1 MFGMDA
7 KPSPTSLR
15 LRVLGS
21 PSIEQRGQPIV
32 LPAKAVALLAYLA
45 LHRPT
50 SPRARLIGLLWPESG
65 DEAGRKNLRN
75 LLWTIHK
82 VLGEEAIEVT
92 GEQLG
97 LRESVWVDLR
107 AFEAAAPENPA
118 AADLYT
124 GPFLDGLSVAD
135 APDFELW
142 LAGQRDRLA
151 RLQMRLLL
159 TQLDQDR
166 VKGDWRR
173 VIDTARRALA
183 VDRLDESFYRALM
196 RAHARLGERAEA
208 LHQYETLRAA
218 LERELGARPSPETE
232 ALRNAIARGDH
243 DPARHPRRL
252 PRAPGSLARASAE
265 VPFVGRRAERAA
277 LDRALEL
284 VRGGRAQAALVTGEL
299 GIGKSRLWETWS
311 ATLSTEV
318 TALETRCLDVTR
330 ALPFAPLAEL
340 LARPPYLERLVQP
353 SSPLA
358 PVWLAEVAR
367 LLPQI
372 RQTRS
377 DLPPTSS
384 LPPEEERRRVFE
396 ALTQSILALRG
407 QDLVL
412 YLDDAHWADGATLDW
427 LGYLLHRLRDE
438 SVFLVVAYRPE
449 QAPSSLVNL
458 ATTWGRDG
466 IAHHIPLGRLRTD
479 EAAELITALG
489 ATPDAAQNALERSA
503 GNPYFLVELVRSG
516 SPDIP
521 PVLAE
526 LLRARLE
533 RLAEPVR
540 QVVQAA
546 AVLEPEV
553 DLPTLRKASGLG
565 EEDLLDALDNLV
577 ANGILVEE
585 SRGYAFTHPLLPV
598 VARLSLSSARRAFV
612 ARHAADALAQTS
624 DRDLPALAG
633 RLTALYE
640 DAGEI
645 ELAAHF
651 ADLAAAH
658 GLGVAAPAEAAE
670 LARRALA
677 LAPTPTRH
685 ATLGKILFRLG
696 DLASALGAYE
706 AALSGFEAAGDGN
719 AAARVCL
726 GMAETSIQ
734 LGKLADVS
742 RWTSRTLALLDHD
755 GDSASHAL
763 AHLLLGTALM
773 PDGESLALGED
784 HLREAEQIALANN
797 LPDLA
802 ARARFILGN
811 LQAERGDLTAAV
823 ESYREGVLQARAAGD
838 QTEEAL
844 YLNNTAYH
852 RLLLGDLTG
861 ARASAEE
868 GLALATRW
876 ELSVPL
882 QYLYSTRGELA
893 LADGAL
899 DEAAEWLGRGLAEA
913 LRQGNGEQAANCRAL
928 LALVA
933 RRRGDL
939 DGAVLELEATR
950 SALADSAGQHLRS
963 KLDLWLAETYL
974 ERGERAAA
982 AQALSRAEPRLAG
995 SNRRQLQEWAARL
1008 RQELAQTPAGP

>member
-1 MFGMDA
+1 MIGMDA
-7 KPSPTSLR
+7 NPSPSSLR
-15 LRVLGS
+15 LRLLGL
-21 PSIEQRGQPIV
+21 PSIELRGQPIA
-32 LPAKAVALLAYLA
+32 LPAKAIALLAYLA
-45 LHRPT
+45 LTRPT
-50 SPRARLIGLLWPESG
+50 SPRARVIWLLWPESG

-82 VLGEEAIEVT
+82 ALGEEAIAVV

-97 LRESVWVDLR
+97 LRDTVWVDLQE
-107 AFEAAAPENPA
+107 FEEAAQDNPAA

-124 GPFLDGLSVAD
+124 GPFLDGLSVVD

-151 RLQMRLLL
+151 RLQLRVL
-159 TQLDQDR
+159 QNQIEQDR
-166 VKGDWRR
+166 AKGDWRQ
-173 VIDTARRALA
+173 VIETARRALA
-183 VDRLDESFYRALM
+183 VDHLEESFYRALM
-196 RAHARLGERAEA
+196 RAHARLGEQAEA
-208 LHQYETLRAA
+208 LHQYQTLRAA
-218 LERELGARPSPETE
+218 LERELGARPSPGTE
-232 ALRNAIARGDH
+232 AVRNAIVRGEH
-243 DPARHPRRL
+243 DPARHPQRL
-252 PRAPGSLARASAE
+252 TRTPGWLAHASTD

-277 LDRALEL
+277 LARALQL
-284 VRGGRAQAALVTGEL
+284 ARGGRAQVALLTGEL

-318 TALETRCLDVTR
+318 IALETRCLDVTR

-340 LARPPYLERLVQP
+340 LARPPNLERLVHP

-372 RQTRS
+372 RQSRS

-384 LPPEEERRRVFE
+384 LPPDEERRRVFE
-396 ALTQSILALRG
+396 GLTQSILALRG
-407 QDLVL
+407 QALVL
-412 YLDDAHWADGATLDW
+412 FLDDAHWADGATLDW
-427 LGYLLHRLRDE
+427 LGYLIHRLRDE
-438 SVFLVVAYRPE
+438 PVFLVVAYRPE
-449 QAPSSLVNL
+449 EAPPPLVHL
-458 ATTWGRDG
+458 ATNWGRDG

-479 EAAELITALG
+479 EAAELTTALG
-489 ATPDAAQNALERSA
+489 AAPDVGKNALERSA

-516 SPDIP
+516 SDDVP

-526 LLRARLE
+526 LLGARLE

-540 QVVQAA
+540 QVLQSA
-546 AVLEPEV
+546 AVLEPDL
-553 DLPTLRKASGLG
+553 DLPTLRKSTGLG
-565 EEDLLDALDNLV
+565 EEELLDALDNLL
-577 ANGILVEE
+577 ANGLLVEE

-612 ARHAADALAQTS
+612 ARNVADALAQAS
-624 DRDLPALAG
+624 DHDLPARAG

-640 DAGEI
+640 EAGEI
-645 ELAAHF
+645 EPAAHF

-658 GLGVAAPAEAAE
+658 GLAVAAPAEAAE
-670 LARRALA
+670 LALRALE
-677 LAPTPTRH
+677 LAPTPARH

-696 DLASALGAYE
+696 DLTGALGAYE
-706 AALSGFEAAGDGN
+706 AALGGFEAAGDGR

-734 LGKLADVS
+734 LGKFADIS

-755 GDSASHAL
+755 GDPASHAL
-763 AHLLLGTALM
+763 AHLLLGTALV
-773 PDGESLALGED
+773 PDGETLARGEV
-784 HLREAEQIALANN
+784 HVREAEQIALANN

-811 LQAERGDLTAAV
+811 VQAERGDLAAAV
-823 ESYREGVLQARAAGD
+823 ESYRAGVLLARAAGD
-838 QTEEAL
+838 QTQEAL
-844 YLNNTAYH
+844 FLNNAAYH
-852 RLLLGDLTG
+852 RLLLGDLAG
-861 ARASAEE
+861 ARACAVE

-882 QYLYSTRGELA
+882 QYLYSSRGELA
-893 LADGAL
+893 LAEDAL

-913 LRQGNGEQAANCRAL
+913 QRQGNGEHAVNCRAL

-939 DGAVLELEATR
+939 DGAVLELEAAR
-950 SALADSAGQHLRS
+950 SALADGAGEHLRI
-963 KLDLWLAETYL
+963 KLDLWLAGTYL

-982 AQALSRAEPRLAG
+982 EEALSRADSRLAG
-995 SNRRQLQEWAARL
+995 STRRQLQEWAARL
-1008 RQELAQTPAGP
+1008 RGRLA